1 MIKVGII
8 GVNGYAGGEVL
19 RLLIHHP
26 EVEVA
31 AVASR
36 SQTNR
41 SVADIFPSLIGHK
54 TGGMRIVAVDVQ
66 EFSGCD
72 LVFLAVPHGVA
83 AELAPA
89 LLEQGKKVIDLG
101 ADFRFRDV
109 GVYEAWYGVKHS
121 AAHYLAEAVYG
132 LPELYRERIK
142 GARLI
147 GNPGC
152 YPTSILLGTAPLLQR
167 GLQEVELLI
176 ADSKSGVSGAGRSP
190 KPDLHYAEVEGSLKA
205 YGLVRHRHVAEIEE
219 VASDLAGREV
229 KVSFTPHLVPMVR
242 GLFSTIHLTMKE
254 EITTEELTRVYQDY
268 YRGEP
273 FVSILPEPGLPQT
286 KAVIY
291 TNNCH
296 ISLRVDPRTKQI
308 IILSALD
315 NLLKGAAGQAVQNMN
330 LMCGLDETL
339 GLNYTGIWP

>member
-19 RLLIHHP
+19 RLLTHHP

-36 SQTNR
+36 SQANR
-41 SVADIFPSLIGHK
+41 LVADIFPSLIGHK
-54 TGGMRIVAVDVQ
+54 TGEMRIVAVDAQ

-83 AELAPA
+83 AELAPT

-109 GVYEAWYGVKHS
+109 EVYEAWYGVKH
-121 AAHYLAEAVYG
+121 AAASYLAEAVYG

-152 YPTSILLGTAPLLQR
+152 YPTSILLGIAPLLKS

-242 GLFSTIHLTMKE
+242 GLFSTIHLMMTE
-254 EITTEELTRVYQDY
+254 VITTEELTRVYQDY
-268 YRGEP
+268 YQGEP
-273 FVSILPEPGLPQT
+273 FVSILPEPWLPQT

-315 NLLKGAAGQAVQNMN
+315 NMLKGAAGQAVQNMN

-339 GLNYTGIWP
+339 GLNFTGIWP